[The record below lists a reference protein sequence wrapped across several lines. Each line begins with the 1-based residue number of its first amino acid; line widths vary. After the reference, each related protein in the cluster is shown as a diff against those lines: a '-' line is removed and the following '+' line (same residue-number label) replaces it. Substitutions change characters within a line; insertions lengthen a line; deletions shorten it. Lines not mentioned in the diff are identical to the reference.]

1 MSSLWVWFVYV
12 CVWRCDGVSMWI
24 ENQYSR
30 IIFPFH
36 VFSGMRQLLPPK
48 LLPLHLII
56 INATVSHHSS
66 TVSTVFIP
74 MGSQTKIPE
83 PLWKYLCYKNAISSF
98 SRYSQNYRRSIR
110 KVLKTFLKIHMYVH
124 TCKYVSLSLIQHNQS
139 TMFYYSHR
147 CVNKSSMQRILQN
160 SNLQIKNNPQ
170 AQTHSHS
177 QWRIFH
183 LFKHTNNNSHTF
195 LTLTIVLVVCLE
207 LASCPWPIP
216 CHSHEAN
223 AS

>member
-1 MSSLWVWFVYV
+1 MYLVACNSCCRLNCCRYTWSSSTQRYRITAQQWVWYL
-12 CVWRCDGVSMWI
+12 
-24 ENQYSR
+24 
-30 IIFPFH
+30 FPWVH
-36 VFSGMRQLLPPK
+36 KQ
-48 LLPLHLII
+48 
-56 INATVSHHSS
+56 
-66 TVSTVFIP
+66 
-74 MGSQTKIPE
+74 KILE
-83 PLWKYLCYKNAISSF
+83 QLWKYLCYKNAISSF

-170 AQTHSHS
+170 AQIHSHS

-183 LFKHTNNNSHTF
+183 LFKHTNNNSQIF
-195 LTLTIVLVVCLE
+195 LKAVSRPVQHSQCTSSMLRASFVPTAQPMPIPTKLMLTSSLVAIAKMTDC
-207 LASCPWPIP
+207 LAS
-216 CHSHEAN
+216 
-223 AS
+223 